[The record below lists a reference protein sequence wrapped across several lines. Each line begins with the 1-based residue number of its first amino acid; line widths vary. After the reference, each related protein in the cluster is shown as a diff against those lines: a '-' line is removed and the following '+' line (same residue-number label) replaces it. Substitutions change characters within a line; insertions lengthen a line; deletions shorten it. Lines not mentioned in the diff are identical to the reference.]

1 MGILVEKFGKKN
13 QRKKILF
20 NLSYSVE
27 AFGIIHHPP
36 ISLFLKSRHR
46 QWNGFEWHMKWAAR
60 WEGFQYS
67 IFPDG
72 RGNDEYKLTHLHF
85 WVCAPYD
92 LLQSLPY
99 FIFFISG
106 VGKLKKAARNGKVTF
121 GFRVW
126 KICKFWRDWKLF
138 VTLKPWNW
146 EEWAMKKGKS
156 ILEVKWQSI
165 LPSRELYA
173 TAMH

>member
-1 MGILVEKFGKKN
+1 
-13 QRKKILF
+13 
-20 NLSYSVE
+20 
-27 AFGIIHHPP
+27 
-36 ISLFLKSRHR
+36 
-46 QWNGFEWHMKWAAR
+46 MKWAAR

-126 KICKFWRDWKLF
+126 KICVILKGLETFCHAQ
-138 VTLKPWNW
+138 TLKLGRVSY
-146 EEWAMKKGKS
+146 EEGEIHLGSEMTKHSPIKRVVCNYYAIIYNIGQEKKG
-156 ILEVKWQSI
+156 
-165 LPSRELYA
+165 
-173 TAMH
+173 